1 MSAILSAKFKM
12 IDEMSA
18 TLDQLG
24 NKGNTILAGLE
35 DSCVKFDTAMQST
48 SKSTAQ
54 AASSLAKLSGDTSS
68 VLTASKQLA
77 VAMNDEADKMR
88 KSALNAQIKAD
99 LSERMAAEARNH
111 YNELK
116 KQNEA
121 EEHATKAMKESEKA
135 ALEEAE
141 RLEKAAAAAKKKA
154 DSAEKAADAA
164 YENAQAV
171 MKSAQ
176 AEDRLNSSALKTA
189 ASEKKVADALNKS
202 EHEAEQ
208 YSDSM
213 RRAADESDKLGS
225 RGANAGE
232 LLQDAFT
239 ALGIAAAL
247 REITDGFIACTNASI
262 EFESAITGVYKTVDG
277 TDEQLAKISDD
288 IKGMALEIP
297 SSTTEIAGVAETA
310 GQLGIATEDVT
321 DFTEV
326 MINLGEATNLS
337 SEEAAS
343 SLAKFSNITG
353 MTADNYENL
362 GSTVVALGNNFA
374 TTETDIVAM
383 ATRMASAGTLA
394 GMTESD
400 ILGLSAAMSS
410 VGIEAEAGG
419 SAMSKLMTDMQVAVE
434 TGNDSLLDFASVA
447 GMTSEQFA
455 DAFQNNAANALYSFI
470 DGLNDVERNGETAT
484 VILENMGITEVRL
497 SNAVKSLAT
506 NSEGL
511 ADAVDL
517 AGEAW
522 NENTAL
528 ANEVE
533 KRYSTLESRLTITKN
548 AANNLKVA
556 IGDVLTPAIGELADT
571 GTNVLNWMTG
581 FVEEHPKVTAGI
593 TAGAVA
599 LGVLAVGI
607 GGFTLAVNIAKPAV
621 EKLTIAMSA
630 CPLFLPLTIGAGITA
645 GVIAFTKIIQANQD
659 TVEDYN
665 GTLEQCRTELD
676 STQRAYDN
684 VCKMYGSNS
693 DAAKQLAGELDT
705 LNAQYEK
712 GGGFIADYEQRL
724 VESQE
729 ALDSFTSAYN
739 DKMDSINKDWQGGL
753 IATAQLEALS
763 NQSQITNSD
772 LDIMKNY
779 ADYLNDTFNCNIE
792 VNYDT
797 KELTGFNPE
806 SVTNQLTKLAE
817 ENRKQAAAESMTSA
831 EFTNGYIDSLN
842 EKQKIEQEYT
852 IVRNEIL
859 KSMNDI
865 SAVNTTGYTLAEADE
880 EFQKQIAEA
889 ESHIAEYENTA
900 RNAFSVMGTPETVDG
915 FLNNLENMANGFNN
929 VTESAKDTID
939 ILNKEEAVSDVWSSN
954 EQQITELANAY
965 NDAYISIR
973 ADLDGMFGLFEEAK
987 MNLEETL
994 SLDSAISNLESQ
1006 IDYLNQYEEAIN
1018 KLSEMEINSNII
1030 EQLNPEQAVAFAQE
1044 LGNLESIDPA
1054 AAEAKI
1060 NELNG
1065 AFDKLSEAKDKTAE
1079 SMADVELEF
1088 SKKLNEM
1095 QKDMEKT
1102 IEDMELDVEAKEA
1115 AKVTMDSYISQL
1127 KSSGNNA
1134 VSEAQSIV
1142 SRISAAL
1149 NSVSSPSV
1157 NVSTPAV
1164 AYGPQ
1169 VNTMPSKT
1177 SSVTTAPA
1185 TGSSYSTSLKIPG
1198 HADGTLSAAPGLA
1211 LVGEEGPE
1219 LVRFSG
1225 GEQVY
1230 TADETMSVIMLNPEL
1245 FPTFNAYARGTQSA
1259 AKGVALVGEEGPEL
1273 VVMNGGEKVFT
1284 ASETEKIFNNN
1295 IYEKSIPV
1303 QNNSG
1308 SLSMFNYDS
1317 AATESILNN
1326 YAGNNLSTA
1335 YSFSTLNYDNSVVRN
1350 KSAETNNHIE
1360 KSLPAHNA
1368 IDSYSMINYDNSI
1381 SNEYAET
1388 ETILN
1393 NSLPVHNNSETFS
1406 AFGYNNSAEYINNFE
1421 NTESVLTAKT
1431 PYAESSSIF
1440 VMPEETFTEERTE
1453 KSESQSKDINLNI
1466 NGSGTISVKG
1476 DMSKEQVVS
1485 ILTDYLKPVLMNIV
1499 EQECFEE
1506 GESHY
1511 EI

>member
-12 IDEMSA
+12 IDEISS

-35 DSCVKFDTAMQST
+35 DSCAKFDTAMQST

-54 AASSLAKLSGDTSS
+54 AASSLAKLSGDTSG

-77 VAMNDEADKMR
+77 VAMTDEAEKMR

-99 LSERMAAEARNH
+99 LSERMATEARNH

-121 EEHATKAMKESEKA
+121 EEHVTEAMKESEKA
-135 ALEEAE
+135 ALKEAE
-141 RLEKAAAAAKKKA
+141 RLEKAAEAARKKA

-164 YENAQAV
+164 YDDAQAAIQ
-171 MKSAQ
+171 SAQ
-176 AEDRLNSSALKTA
+176 AEDKLNSSALKA
-189 ASEKKVADALNKS
+189 AAAEKKVAEALNKS

-213 RRAADESDKLGS
+213 RRAADESDNLGTS
-225 RGANAGE
+225 GANAGE
-232 LLQDAFT
+232 LLQDAFA
-239 ALGIAAAL
+239 ALGIATAL
-247 REITDGFIACTNASI
+247 RKIADGFIECSNASI

-277 TDEQLAKISDD
+277 TDEQLEKISDD

-297 SSTTEIAGVAETA
+297 STTTEIAGVAESA
-310 GQLGIATEDVT
+310 GQLGIATDDVT

-337 SEEAAS
+337 SDEAAS

-353 MTADNYENL
+353 MAADNYENL

-374 TTETDIVAM
+374 TTEADIVAM

-434 TGNDSLLDFASVA
+434 TGNDSLEDFASVA

-455 DAFQNNAANALYSFI
+455 DAFQNNAVNALYAFI

-522 NENTAL
+522 DENTAL
-528 ANEVE
+528 ANEAE

-556 IGDVLTPAIGELADT
+556 IGDALNPTVGELAEV
-571 GTNVLNWMTG
+571 GTKAMVWMTD
-581 FVEEHPKVTAGI
+581 FAEENPVIVSSLSGVVISLGLATGAVTAYTIATKAADAVSKAFNTTLSASKIGLIITGI
-593 TAGAVA
+593 AAAGAA
-599 LGVLAVGI
+599 I
-607 GGFTLAVNIAKPAV
+607 GG
-621 EKLTIAMSA
+621 SA
-630 CPLFLPLTIGAGITA
+630 YIISSIIGSQTEA
-645 GVIAFTKIIQANQD
+645 
-659 TVEDYN
+659 VEDYN

-676 STQRAYDN
+676 NTQRAYDN

-693 DAAKQLAGELDT
+693 DAAKNLAGELDT

-729 ALDSFTSAYN
+729 ALDSFTSEYSG
-739 DKMDSINKDWQGGL
+739 KMDSINKDWQNGL

-779 ADYLNDTFNCNIE
+779 ADYLNDTFNCDIK
-792 VNYDT
+792 VNYET
-797 KELTGFNPE
+797 GELTGFDPNT
-806 SVTNQLTKLAE
+806 VTDKITDIAA
-817 ENRKQAAAESMTSA
+817 ENRKQAASESVTSA
-831 EFTNGYIDSLN
+831 DFTNGYIDSLKA
-842 EKQKIEQEYT
+842 KQKIEQEYT
-852 IVRNEIL
+852 VVRNEIL

-880 EFQKQIAEA
+880 KFQKQIADVENQ
-889 ESHIAEYENTA
+889 ITEYENTA
-900 RNAFSVMGTPETVDG
+900 RDAFNVMGTPESVDG
-915 FLNNLENMANGFNN
+915 FLDNLENMAFGFDY
-929 VTESAKDTID
+929 VTESAEKAAESLT
-939 ILNKEEAVSDVWSSN
+939 KEKAVSELWSSN

-965 NDAYISIR
+965 NDAYTSIR
-973 ADLDGMFGLFEEAK
+973 SDLDGIFGLFEEAK

-1006 IDYLNQYEEAIN
+1006 IDYFNQYEEAIS
-1018 KLSEMEINSNII
+1018 KLSEMKIDNNII
-1030 EQLNPEQAVAFAQE
+1030 EQLDPEQAVAFAQE

-1079 SMADVELEF
+1079 SMADVETEF
-1088 SKKLNEM
+1088 STKLDEM
-1095 QKDMEKT
+1095 QKDMENA
-1102 IEDMELDVEAKEA
+1102 IDGMELDDEAKEA
-1115 AKVTMDSYISQL
+1115 ARNTMDGYINQL
-1127 KSSGNNA
+1127 KASGNTA
-1134 VSEAQSIV
+1134 ISEAASIA
-1142 SRISAAL
+1142 SKISAAL
-1149 NSVSSPSV
+1149 NSVSAPSV

-1164 AYGPQ
+1164 SYGPQ
-1169 VNTMPSKT
+1169 ENKMSGKT
-1177 SSVTTAPA
+1177 APVTTAPT
-1185 TGSSYSTSLKIPG
+1185 TGSSYGTSIKIPG
-1198 HADGTLSAAPGLA
+1198 NADGTPYAAPGLA

-1230 TADETMSVIMLNPEL
+1230 TAEETMSVIMLNPEM

-1259 AKGVALVGEEGPEL
+1259 APGVALVGEEGPEL
-1273 VVMNGGEKVFT
+1273 VVMNGGERVFT
-1284 ASETEKIFNNN
+1284 ASETERIFNN
-1295 IYEKSIPV
+1295 YPEKKLSN
-1303 QNNSG
+1303 QNTAD
-1308 SLSMFNYDS
+1308 SLS
-1317 AATESILNN
+1317 
-1326 YAGNNLSTA
+1326 
-1335 YSFSTLNYDNSVVRN
+1335 TL
-1350 KSAETNNHIE
+1350 
-1360 KSLPAHNA
+1360 
-1368 IDSYSMINYDNSI
+1368 
-1381 SNEYAET
+1381 
-1388 ETILN
+1388 
-1393 NSLPVHNNSETFS
+1393 
-1406 AFGYNNSAEYINNFE
+1406 NSAEYINNYE
-1421 NTESVLTAKT
+1421 NTESFLTGTNKTET
-1431 PYAESSSIF
+1431 PYAEGSSIY
-1440 VMPEETFTEERTE
+1440 VLPKQTFAEKEQFSE

-1466 NGSGTISVKG
+1466 NGSGSISVKS

-1506 GESHY
+1506 GESSY

>member
-1 MSAILSAKFKM
+1 
-12 IDEMSA
+12 
-18 TLDQLG
+18 LG
-24 NKGNTILAGLE
+24 
-35 DSCVKFDTAMQST
+35 T
-48 SKSTAQ
+48 S
-54 AASSLAKLSGDTSS
+54 
-68 VLTASKQLA
+68 
-77 VAMNDEADKMR
+77 
-88 KSALNAQIKAD
+88 
-99 LSERMAAEARNH
+99 
-111 YNELK
+111 
-116 KQNEA
+116 
-121 EEHATKAMKESEKA
+121 
-135 ALEEAE
+135 
-141 RLEKAAAAAKKKA
+141 
-154 DSAEKAADAA
+154 
-164 YENAQAV
+164 
-171 MKSAQ
+171 
-176 AEDRLNSSALKTA
+176 
-189 ASEKKVADALNKS
+189 
-202 EHEAEQ
+202 
-208 YSDSM
+208 
-213 RRAADESDKLGS
+213 
-225 RGANAGE
+225 GANAGE

-239 ALGIAAAL
+239 ALGIATAL
-247 REITDGFIACTNASI
+247 RKIADGFIECANASI

-288 IKGMALEIP
+288 IKLMSLEIP
-297 SSTTEIAGVAETA
+297 STTTEIAGVAESA

-321 DFTEV
+321 DFTKV

-337 SEEAAS
+337 SDEAAS

-353 MTADNYENL
+353 MAADNYENL

-374 TTETDIVAM
+374 TTEADIVAM

-434 TGNDSLLDFASVA
+434 TGNDSLEDFASVA
-447 GMTSEQFA
+447 GMTSKQFA
-455 DAFQNNAANALYSFI
+455 DAFQNKAVNALYAFI

-522 NENTAL
+522 DENTAL
-528 ANEVE
+528 ANEAE

-556 IGDVLTPAIGELADT
+556 IGDVLPPAIGEFADT

-621 EKLTIAMSA
+621 EKLTIAMTA
-630 CPLFLPLTIGAGITA
+630 CPLFLPLTVAAGLTA

-676 STQRAYDN
+676 NTQRAYDN

-693 DAAKQLAGELDT
+693 DAAKNLAGELDT

-729 ALDSFTSAYN
+729 ALDSFTSEYSG
-739 DKMDSINKDWQGGL
+739 KMDSINKDWQNGL

-779 ADYLNDTFNCNIE
+779 ADYLNDTFNCDIK
-792 VNYDT
+792 VNYET
-797 KELTGFNPE
+797 GELTGFDPNT
-806 SVTNQLTKLAE
+806 VTDKITDIAA
-817 ENRKQAAAESMTSA
+817 ENRKQAAAESVTSA
-831 EFTNGYIDSLN
+831 DFTNGYIDSLKA
-842 EKQKIEQEYT
+842 KQKIEQEYT
-852 IVRNEIL
+852 VVRNEIL

-880 EFQKQIAEA
+880 KFQKQIADVENQ
-889 ESHIAEYENTA
+889 ITEYENTA
-900 RNAFSVMGTPETVDG
+900 RDAFNIMGTPESVDG
-915 FLNNLENMANGFNN
+915 FLDNLENMAFGFES
-929 VTESAKDTID
+929 VTDSA
-939 ILNKEEAVSDVWSSN
+939 EEAAESLTKEKAVSELWSSN

-965 NDAYISIR
+965 NDAYTSIR
-973 ADLDGMFGLFEEAK
+973 SDLDGIFGLFEEAK

-1006 IDYLNQYEEAIN
+1006 IDYFNQYEEAVN
-1018 KLSEMEINSNII
+1018 KLSEMKIDNNII
-1030 EQLNPEQAVAFAQE
+1030 EQLDPEQAVAFAQE

-1079 SMADVELEF
+1079 SMADVETEF
-1088 SKKLNEM
+1088 STKLDEM
-1095 QKDMEKT
+1095 QKDMENA
-1102 IEDMELDVEAKEA
+1102 IDGMELDDEAKEA
-1115 AKVTMDSYISQL
+1115 ARNTMDGYINQL
-1127 KSSGNNA
+1127 KASGNTA
-1134 VSEAQSIV
+1134 ISEAASIAAK
-1142 SRISAAL
+1142 ISAAL
-1149 NSVSSPSV
+1149 NSVSTPSV

-1164 AYGPQ
+1164 SYGPQ
-1169 VNTMPSKT
+1169 ENKMSGKT
-1177 SSVTTAPA
+1177 APVTTVPT
-1185 TGSSYSTSLKIPG
+1185 TGSSYGTSIKIPG
-1198 HADGTLSAAPGLA
+1198 NADGTPYADPGLT

-1230 TADETMSVIMLNPEL
+1230 TAEETMSVIMLNPEM
-1245 FPTFNAYARGTQSA
+1245 FPTFNAYAKGTQSA
-1259 AKGVALVGEEGPEL
+1259 APGVALVGEEGPEL
-1273 VVMNGGEKVFT
+1273 VVMNGGERVFT
-1284 ASETEKIFNNN
+1284 AGETERIFNN
-1295 IYEKSIPV
+1295 YPEK
-1303 QNNSG
+1303 
-1308 SLSMFNYDS
+1308 
-1317 AATESILNN
+1317 
-1326 YAGNNLSTA
+1326 NLSNQNTA
-1335 YSFSTLNYDNSVVRN
+1335 DLLSTLNYD
-1350 KSAETNNHIE
+1350 
-1360 KSLPAHNA
+1360 
-1368 IDSYSMINYDNSI
+1368 D
-1381 SNEYAET
+1381 
-1388 ETILN
+1388 
-1393 NSLPVHNNSETFS
+1393 
-1406 AFGYNNSAEYINNFE
+1406 SAEYINNYE
-1421 NTESVLTAKT
+1421 NTESFLTGTNKTET
-1431 PYAESSSIF
+1431 PYAEGSSIY
-1440 VMPEETFTEERTE
+1440 VLPKETFAEKEQLSE

-1466 NGSGTISVKG
+1466 NGSGSISVKS

-1506 GESHY
+1506 GESSY